1 VDVRYLSPEWLA
13 AAADAIAHDAG
24 LQGAAADISLILEQT
39 VTDGPDG
46 TVSWHIV
53 LHRGTARLVPGSAAQ
68 ADLRFTTTWSTA
80 CAVALGE
87 LAAPTAFLEGRLRVG
102 GNLTLL
108 VGQQQKLSSIDDVL
122 GDLRSVT
129 TFA

>member
-24 LQGAAADISLILEQT
+24 LQEAARDISLTLEQT

-53 LHRGTARLVPGSAAQ
+53 LDNGTTRLVPGRAPH
-68 ADLRFTTTWSTA
+68 ADLRFTTTWPTA
-80 CAVALGE
+80 CAIALGE
-87 LAAPTAFLEGRLRVG
+87 LAAPTAFMEGRLRVG

-108 VGQQQKLSSIDDVL
+108 IGQQQKLSTIHDVL
-122 GDLRSVT
+122 GDLRSAT
-129 TFA
+129 TFV

>member
-13 AAADAIAHDAG
+13 AAADAIAHDVG
-24 LQGAAADISLILEQT
+24 LQEAAADISLTLEQI

-53 LHRGTARLVPGSAAQ
+53 LDRGTARLVPGRASQ
-68 ADLRFTTTWSTA
+68 ADLRFTTTWPTA
-80 CAVALGE
+80 CAIALGE
-87 LAAPTAFLEGRLRVG
+87 LAAPTAFMAGRLRVG